1 MPLYTNPPEAI
12 IANLNQLNGANI
24 NWTQML
30 FSKPKPIDGEWNG
43 KPVTQNTVTRI
54 TAKTGSS
61 WTGTTQAI
69 YNRLNLADLKT
80 LLGPVVKS
88 PTVHSTVDFV
98 LGLNETYGFNFIIGD
113 VIDEPCEVKPDTGTL
128 VTLNAHPDSLG
139 WYGSV
144 TLEVQRGDEILQ
156 NSLKNQVLNG
166 IDYPVSNDTSKRLGQ
181 AIMYGIDWTDQFDY
195 WSEEVRVDDVM
206 DEVMLAKINEK
217 SYSFNNQPWI
227 MQDTPHERNLK
238 GTKVIH
244 NGTTD
249 GIEYANSARFE
260 FVVVLQPDLELTG
273 NIRGLILIHYNKP
286 LDPTEV

>member
-128 VTLNAHPDSLG
+128 VTLNAHPESLG

-166 IDYPVSNDTSKRLGQ
+166 IDYPVSNDNTKRLAQ
-181 AIMYGIDWTDQFDY
+181 AVMYGNDWTSHYDY
-195 WSEEVRVDDVM
+195 MTNEVKVDDIV
-206 DEVMLAKINEK
+206 DETMLSVINDQSYYFNNTPWNINEQP
-217 SYSFNNQPWI
+217 SSNSLFNA
-227 MQDTPHERNLK
+227 
-238 GTKVIH
+238 KVIH
-244 NGTTD
+244 NGTTE

-260 FVVVLQPDLELTG
+260 FVMVLQPDYEHTT
-273 NIRGLILIHYNKP
+273 NTRGVFLLHYNKP